1 MKYIKV
7 FRNNIVVDIYLNDK
21 IDDIVEKYGYRHS
34 LNKISDDDKHIVIDN
49 YNKKKFSC
57 ICYMS
62 SKDNPILMGSNLKDD
77 DFVYEFFINDSIS
90 FDHVLS
96 YLKSESRDLLNW
108 ETNHYLNIRDPFLS
122 KIRSC
127 KIERIIF

>member
-34 LNKISDDDKHIVIDN
+34 LNKISDDDKHLVIDN

>member
-122 KIRSC
+122 KIRNC

>member
-7 FRNNIVVDIYLNDK
+7 FRNNIVVDTYLNDK
-21 IDDIVEKYGYRHS
+21 IDDILEKYGYRYS
-34 LNKISDDDKHIVIDN
+34 LNKISDDDKHLVIDN